1 MAIWNRKPSPSPNIT
16 TISPTPSTPP
26 DNEKSLDPEPAI
38 HAETAPPSS
47 QKWKVSRS
55 GDGDVAMSLFASSA
69 DLQNDP
75 ITPEEDARVKRKVD
89 FMILPYLAVCY
100 AFFYID
106 KTTLSY
112 AAIFGIRE
120 DLNLQGTQYSWL
132 SSIFYFG
139 FLAWAFPTN
148 FLMQRL
154 PIGKYL
160 GFNIMLWGVFLMIQA
175 AASNFAG
182 LAALRALAGAAEACA
197 DPSFMLITSMW
208 YKRSEQPRAMGTW
221 YLANGFGIALGGL
234 LGFGIGNIK
243 GSLPSW
249 KFEFIIIGALCF
261 VWGIVMYIFLPDSPV
276 TAKGLT
282 MREKRVVVERLRGNQ
297 TGIENK
303 HLKAYQVKEA
313 FCDIKLYLFF
323 LLGMVCNIPN
333 GGISN
338 FGTIIIKGFGFS
350 TLVTTLMQIPYGAI
364 IALSILICV
373 FANEYVE
380 KTGRQA
386 RSWFIL
392 LFLAPNI
399 AGAFGLAYLDAD
411 NQAGRLVSYYLTG
424 PYNAAFVM
432 VLSMSTA
439 NTAGHTKK
447 VVTNACLFLGYCT
460 GNIAGPFFYLSSQA
474 PRYELGIWS
483 MIVSHLIEVALILTL
498 RFILSRENKRR
509 DALQSAMEGG
519 LEGRDLDATAFG
531 DLTDRENLNFR
542 YIY

>member
-1 MAIWNRKPSPSPNIT
+1 
-16 TISPTPSTPP
+16 
-26 DNEKSLDPEPAI
+26 
-38 HAETAPPSS
+38 
-47 QKWKVSRS
+47 
-55 GDGDVAMSLFASSA
+55 
-69 DLQNDP
+69 
-75 ITPEEDARVKRKVD
+75 
-89 FMILPYLAVCY
+89 
-100 AFFYID
+100 
-106 KTTLSY
+106 
-112 AAIFGIRE
+112 
-120 DLNLQGTQYSWL
+120 
-132 SSIFYFG
+132 
-139 FLAWAFPTN
+139 
-148 FLMQRL
+148 
-154 PIGKYL
+154 
-160 GFNIMLWGVFLMIQA
+160 
-175 AASNFAG
+175 
-182 LAALRALAGAAEACA
+182 
-197 DPSFMLITSMW
+197 
-208 YKRSEQPRAMGTW
+208 MGTW

-234 LGFGIGNIK
+234 LGFGIGNID

-249 KFEFIIIGALCF
+249 KFEFLIIGALCCI
-261 VWGIVMYIFLPDSPV
+261 WGTVMYIFLPDSPV

-313 FCDIKLYLFF
+313 FLDIKLYLFF
-323 LLGMVCNIPN
+323 LLGTVCNIPN
-333 GGISN
+333 GGTCLLPSLLAHSKPKLIPSPTGISN

-399 AGAFGLAYLDAD
+399 AGAFGLAFLDEN

-447 VVTNACLFLGYCT
+447 VVTNGMFHHTLL
-460 GNIAGPFFYLSSQA
+460 IYLA
-474 PRYELGIWS
+474 
-483 MIVSHLIEVALILTL
+483 VHL
-498 RFILSRENKRR
+498 
-509 DALQSAMEGG
+509 
-519 LEGRDLDATAFG
+519 
-531 DLTDRENLNFR
+531 
-542 YIY
+542 